1 MVVGRKKI
9 PRLVDVMIKP
19 PCEGKHISISSILDM
34 EVVVTKFTYCPSQ
47 FEDRLDY
54 LAIQIQR
61 DGELQWFTTS
71 SSYIIDHFERVSQD
85 MLPCRVIFSI
95 EREDNGNR
103 SYVVH

>member
-1 MVVGRKKI
+1 MVVKKKP
-9 PRLVDVMIKP
+9 PRLVDVMISP
-19 PCEGKHISISSILDM
+19 PCEGKHISITSILDT

-47 FEDRLDY
+47 FSDRLDY

-61 DGELQWFTTS
+61 DGEFQWFTTS

-95 EREDNGNR
+95 EREDTGKR